1 MNDAQHLSEL
11 LNVSSQIVVFTG
23 AGISTE
29 SGIPDYRSKG
39 GLWERFQPVTYQE
52 FLNDINK
59 RREYWLRKKELM
71 EKLISAEPNLGH
83 AAIATMEKHCK
94 KLCGVITQNIDG
106 LHQIAGNSNDKVLEL
121 HGTNRFVI
129 CLNCHDRQPF
139 HKIYERLKQG
149 EDIPRCLS
157 CDGILKP
164 DTISFGQSLDP
175 SVLFKAGEWVKR
187 CDLLLA
193 VGSTLIVEPA
203 ASLPLVAK
211 ENGAKL
217 AIINLSPTPL
227 DSIADLLIRT
237 PAGQVLHT
245 AVEMTK
251 SNQHLAEVME
261 TDRREV

>member
-1 MNDAQHLSEL
+1 MNDEQHLAGL

-52 FLNDINK
+52 LLNDINK

-71 EKLISAEPNLGH
+71 EKLIIAEPNLGH

-94 KLCGVITQNIDG
+94 KLWGVITQNIDG

-139 HKIYERLKQG
+139 HKIY
-149 EDIPRCLS
+149 
-157 CDGILKP
+157 
-164 DTISFGQSLDP
+164 
-175 SVLFKAGEWVKR
+175 
-187 CDLLLA
+187 
-193 VGSTLIVEPA
+193 
-203 ASLPLVAK
+203 
-211 ENGAKL
+211 
-217 AIINLSPTPL
+217 
-227 DSIADLLIRT
+227 
-237 PAGQVLHT
+237 
-245 AVEMTK
+245 
-251 SNQHLAEVME
+251 
-261 TDRREV
+261 